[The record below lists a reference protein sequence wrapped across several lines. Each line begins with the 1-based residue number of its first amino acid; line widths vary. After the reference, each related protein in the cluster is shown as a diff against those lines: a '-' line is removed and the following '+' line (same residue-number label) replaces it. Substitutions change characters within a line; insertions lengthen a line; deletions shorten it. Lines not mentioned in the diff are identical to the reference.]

1 MTTEKIKQ
9 FQTNY
14 QELYGEELAVALS
27 NTPNG
32 ESLKEVAFIN
42 RIERLIYTLIKKT
55 SPTFDPTN
63 LSEYQEENIWNA
75 MLEQAYYTINVGDF
89 TIFSGVD
96 FSNNSMMDNKALK
109 EKIYSSFAIDILKSS
124 GLLYVGIRRGGN
136 FGY

>member
-14 QELYGEELAVALS
+14 QELYGEELAVALA

-32 ESLKEVAFIN
+32 DSLKEEYFIN

>member
-32 ESLKEVAFIN
+32 DSLKEVAFIN

>member
-9 FQTNY
+9 FKTNY
-14 QELYGEELAVALS
+14 QELYGEELAVALA

>member
-1 MTTEKIKQ
+1 MTKEKIEQ
-9 FQTNY
+9 FKTNY

-32 ESLKEVAFIN
+32 DSLKEEYFIN

>member
-1 MTTEKIKQ
+1 
-9 FQTNY
+9 
-14 QELYGEELAVALS
+14 
-27 NTPNG
+27 
-32 ESLKEVAFIN
+32 
-42 RIERLIYTLIKKT
+42 
-55 SPTFDPTN
+55 
-63 LSEYQEENIWNA
+63 

>member
-1 MTTEKIKQ
+1 MTKEKIEQ
-9 FQTNY
+9 FKTNY
-14 QELYGEELAVALS
+14 QELYGEELAVALA

-32 ESLKEVAFIN
+32 DSLKEVAFIN